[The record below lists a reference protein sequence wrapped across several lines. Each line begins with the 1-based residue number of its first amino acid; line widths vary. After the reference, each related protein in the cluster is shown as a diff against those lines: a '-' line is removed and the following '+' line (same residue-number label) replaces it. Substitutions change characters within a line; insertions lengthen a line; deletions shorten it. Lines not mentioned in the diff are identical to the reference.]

1 MNRLVKL
8 LFIVFLL
15 FSPGRSL
22 FSSGIF
28 QQQDTL
34 QVKTGNKESVS
45 EGKNQQEKGIQGN
58 QAKNAGNNNP
68 SKTVKQIRGA
78 RPDMSKARGAR
89 PPQITRPSGSGV
101 PRGMGKPGGAGR
113 KPGR

>member
-1 MNRLVKL
+1 MKRLIKFL
-8 LFIVFLL
+8 LIVFLL
-15 FSPGRSL
+15 FSPCRSL

-28 QQQDTL
+28 QEQDTL
-34 QVKTGNKESVS
+34 SVKKRNQESVS
-45 EGKNQQEKGIQGN
+45 EGKNQPETGNQGN
-58 QAKNAGNNNP
+58 PVRNGWSNNP
-68 SKTVKQIRGA
+68 SKTVKQIKGA